1 MRQLLIVDD
10 EKNIRCGLR
19 AMIEREAAGRYDIHL
34 ACDAFEALD
43 MIASMKIEILITD
56 IRMPELDGIG
66 LIKKLQ
72 EFRPRPAIVIVS
84 GYDDF
89 SYARAAIR
97 YEVNEYLL
105 KPVIREEVAEVLE
118 RIEEELNVSASN
130 LHLGMEQ
137 LHTACEQAEI
147 TVEDSFLQPT
157 SDIIPIQKENEGIE
171 RALQYIH
178 DNYSHNINMMMVS
191 SKVSFNYS
199 YFSQAFRNYTGENF
213 VSYLKR
219 LRINKAKELLRETED
234 RIYEIAGRSGFGNT
248 KNFNRVFR
256 ESEGVS
262 PLEYRNQQ
270 KLLTTLIEQ

>member
-19 AMIEREAAGRYDIHL
+19 AMIEREVAGRYDIHL

-105 KPVIREEVAEVLE
+105 KPVIREELAEVLE

-137 LHTACEQAEI
+137 FHTACEQAEV

-157 SDIIPIQKENEGIE
+157 PIPYPY
-171 RALQYIH
+171 R
-178 DNYSHNINMMMVS
+178 
-191 SKVSFNYS
+191 
-199 YFSQAFRNYTGENF
+199 R
-213 VSYLKR
+213 
-219 LRINKAKELLRETED
+219 RIRE
-234 RIYEIAGRSGFGNT
+234 
-248 KNFNRVFR
+248 
-256 ESEGVS
+256 
-262 PLEYRNQQ
+262 
-270 KLLTTLIEQ
+270 